1 MKNSIKIAI
10 IILIILIFLISI
22 LILIFNKNISN
33 KNIEEENVEKI
44 NEEEFN
50 ISVDKNISKV
60 TQENEFFNVSNC
72 VQLYIDYLNDEN
84 YEAIYKVLDKNY
96 IKSNNIT
103 VESLNG
109 NIKKS
114 DNNKFIPTKM
124 NKQERDLDI
133 SIYFVYGKTV
143 NDSYKNEEEKSYT
156 VVIDYAQDLFSI
168 IPNNLENEKDYEY
181 NLNIESDTSDFY
193 NEIIYTEFSEKEI
206 VTKYFDYYK
215 ELALHNTKEAFKLLE
230 EEYKNKRF
238 NNNEEKYE
246 KYVKDINIEN
256 IFLSQYMCNIYN
268 NYTEYVC
275 IDKNGNYYIFNETAP
290 MEFTLKLDTYTID
303 VPEFIERYNK
313 GNEQIKVGMNIEKI
327 MQALNNKDYNYIYGK
342 LDESFK
348 QNNFNTIDKFE
359 TYMKDNFFEINKAEY
374 EKFSKEGEI
383 YIYQLK
389 IKESEEENANSKDVT
404 VIMKLLEDRN
414 FVMSFNV
421 N

>member
-96 IKSNNIT
+96 IKYNNIT

-206 VTKYFDYYK
+206 VTKYF
-215 ELALHNTKEAFKLLE
+215 
-230 EEYKNKRF
+230 
-238 NNNEEKYE
+238 
-246 KYVKDINIEN
+246 
-256 IFLSQYMCNIYN
+256 N
-268 NYTEYVC
+268 NY
-275 IDKNGNYYIFNETAP
+275 K
-290 MEFTLKLDTYTID
+290 
-303 VPEFIERYNK
+303 
-313 GNEQIKVGMNIEKI
+313 
-327 MQALNNKDYNYIYGK
+327 
-342 LDESFK
+342 
-348 QNNFNTIDKFE
+348 
-359 TYMKDNFFEINKAEY
+359 
-374 EKFSKEGEI
+374 
-383 YIYQLK
+383 
-389 IKESEEENANSKDVT
+389 
-404 VIMKLLEDRN
+404 
-414 FVMSFNV
+414 
-421 N
+421 